1 MKRLVFDIQRF
12 CVNDGPGIRT
22 TIFLKGCNLNCI
34 WCHNPESKSIKKD
47 LMFHPNK
54 CIGCLK
60 CTSVCDL
67 HHIEEGIHEVDRQK
81 CIGCG
86 SCVNECVGAL
96 EFCGKEMKA
105 HEVIEIAL
113 KDKDFYLNSGGGI
126 TISGGEPLLNIEF
139 TKELLM
145 EAKKHNL
152 HTAIETCGYASWDDL
167 LKIIPYVDL
176 FLWDIKETNTNLHK
190 KYTGVNNELIIENL
204 FKLNELGKEIVL
216 RCPIIP
222 SLNDREEHFKMI
234 GELAEKL
241 SNVIRVEVE
250 PYHNLGKSKSESIGR
265 KYILDGIIS
274 PSENV
279 VSQWIEIIKLHT
291 TKIVKKS

>member
-34 WCHNPESKSIKKD
+34 WCHNPESKSIKKE

-67 HHIEEGIHEVDRQK
+67 HHIEEGIHEIDRQK

-86 SCVNECVGAL
+86 LCVNECVGAL
-96 EFCGKEMKA
+96 EFCGKEMKV
-105 HEVIEIAL
+105 EEIIEIAL

-145 EAKKHNL
+145 EAKKYSL
-152 HTAIETCGYASWDDL
+152 HTAIETCGYASWDDI

-250 PYHNLGKSKSESIGR
+250 PYHNLGKSKSIGR